1 MNVTLH
7 STSKIVEFMVDGV
20 RVPARLWE
28 GRTERGTPVHAFITR
43 ICPTI
48 EVPLPTH
55 VEAEFAR
62 DLEEQTPPT
71 ALVAAI
77 PLRMVL

>member
-7 STSKIVEFMVDGV
+7 STDKIVEFIVDGV
-20 RVPARLWE
+20 GVPARVWE

-48 EVPLPTH
+48 EIPLPAH
-55 VEAEFAR
+55 VEAEFER

-71 ALVAAI
+71 ALVASI
-77 PLRMVL
+77 PLRMAL